1 MTSGGPHALLKGFR
15 DSYNITHKHGVFT
28 GTTTH
33 LKTEHALPI
42 APPAHSFHDQRPQ
55 CGCGMER
62 GRKGWREWT
71 DGGDGCGLELS
82 IRL

>member
-15 DSYNITHKHGVFT
+15 DSYNITHKRGVFT

-42 APPAHSFHDQRPQ
+42 APRLIASMIKDHNVDA
-55 CGCGMER
+55 
-62 GRKGWREWT
+62 GWRE
-71 DGGDGCGLELS
+71 GGRGGGNGQMGEMGAGLN
-82 IRL
+82 